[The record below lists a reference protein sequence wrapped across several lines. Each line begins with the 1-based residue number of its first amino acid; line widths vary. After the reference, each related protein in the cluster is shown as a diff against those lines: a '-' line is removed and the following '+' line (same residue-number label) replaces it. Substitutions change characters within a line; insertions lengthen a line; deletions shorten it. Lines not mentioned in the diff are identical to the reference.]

1 MGPKKPQP
9 PRGGA
14 CAFSLPPLNTQPAR
28 SRPPGMRGPLGKL
41 FQAKEDS
48 EPPQASSS
56 HKTSVASSSQ
66 PKRLSPKLELNS
78 QQIQEL
84 RQAFDLFDTNSTGTI
99 DVRELKVV
107 MRAMGFEPKKE
118 EIMKMI
124 SQIDPEGTGK
134 MNFNDFLTVMT
145 QKMCE
150 KDSKED
156 ILKAFK
162 LFDDDE
168 TGTISFDNLKRVS
181 KELGEDMTDE
191 ELQEMI
197 DKADRDGD
205 GEVNEEDFL
214 HVMKKTSHR

>member
-1 MGPKKPQP
+1 RNASLLAGPVPFRCLLLTHSRPAAAPRACVALWATCSRPKKT
-9 PRGGA
+9 RNLRRL
-14 CAFSLPPLNTQPAR
+14 LPALRRQTWHH
-28 SRPPGMRGPLGKL
+28 L
-41 FQAKEDS
+41 
-48 EPPQASSS
+48 
-56 HKTSVASSSQ
+56 
-66 PKRLSPKLELNS
+66 PKLELS
-78 QQIQEL
+78 PQQIQEL
-84 RQAFDLFDTNSTGTI
+84 RQAFDLFDTDATGTI

-124 SQIDPEGTGK
+124 SEIDPEGTGK
-134 MNFNDFLTVMT
+134 MNFNDFFTVMT

-162 LFDDDE
+162 LFDDDDE

-181 KELGEDMTDE
+181 NELGENITDE

-197 DKADRDGD
+197 DEADRDGD

-214 HVMKKTSHR
+214 RIMKKTSHY